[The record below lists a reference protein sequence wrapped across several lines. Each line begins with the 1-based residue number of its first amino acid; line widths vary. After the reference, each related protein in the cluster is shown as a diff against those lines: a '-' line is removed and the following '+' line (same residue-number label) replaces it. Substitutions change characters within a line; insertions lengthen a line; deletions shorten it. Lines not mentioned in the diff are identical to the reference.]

1 LKIEPQATV
10 TQNVTMFP
18 VLMRI
23 ANENMM
29 LKPGMNAEVEVSIGD
44 RSQSLAVPNSA
55 LRTDR
60 DVASAAAV
68 LGLDPEAVQQQIAE
82 ARQPER
88 QVAVPT
94 DGETSTN
101 GQTSPRRETFS
112 MMGREVELPEGVTA
126 AQAQAIFTKMRAGG
140 GPDAL
145 SAGERRILE
154 QLRGGGRQRTQSD
167 ESGVFGG
174 DYIVFTMRDGAV
186 VPVPVRTGLTDLD
199 YSEVLSGLTEADTV
213 LILPSASLLA
223 SQEQMRERIQRMT
236 GGGAIPGMGGG
247 PRR

>member
-1 LKIEPQATV
+1 
-10 TQNVTMFP
+10 
-18 VLMRI
+18 
-23 ANENMM
+23 
-29 LKPGMNAEVEVSIGD
+29 
-44 RSQSLAVPNSA
+44 

-82 ARQPER
+82 ARQPQPER
-88 QVAVPT
+88 QAAVAA
-94 DGETSTN
+94 DGQMSTN
-101 GQTSPRRETFS
+101 GQTTARRETFT

-154 QLRGGGRQRTQSD
+154 QLRGGGGGGQRTQSS
-167 ESGVFGG
+167 EAGIFGG
-174 DYIVFTMRDGAV
+174 NYIVFAMRDGV
-186 VPVPVRTGLTDLD
+186 PTPVPVRTGLTDLD
-199 YSEVLSGLTEADTV
+199 YSEVISGLTEADTV

-223 SQEQMRERIQRMT
+223 SQEQMQERIQRMT